1 MMRRMPRDSGNSLF
15 LTTEKT
21 MTDNGLSTWTPH
33 EVDRTYQSISALQT
47 EPHLVVSADAAQ
59 QYERL
64 LTDLRDA
71 GLEIGRWHDLVP
83 NAAGGFSAYQLRDSL
98 DVLTKLV
105 EDATDTRQ
113 PTGAWS

>member
-1 MMRRMPRDSGNSLF
+1 MMRQMPRDGGSILV

-21 MTDNGLSTWTPH
+21 MTDNGLSTWTPRQ
-33 EVDRTYQSISALQT
+33 VDRTFQCIDALQT
-47 EPHLVVSADAAQ
+47 EHHRGVSADAAQ

-64 LTDLRDA
+64 LSDLRDA
-71 GLEIGRWHDLVP
+71 GMAIARWHDLVP
-83 NAAGGFSAYQLRDSL
+83 NAAGGFSEYQLRDSL

>member
-21 MTDNGLSTWTPH
+21 MIDNGLRTWTPH
-33 EVDRTYQSISALQT
+33 E
-47 EPHLVVSADAAQ
+47 ADAAQ

-64 LTDLRDA
+64 LAALRDA
-71 GLEIGRWHDLVP
+71 GMTIGRWHDLIP
-83 NAAGGFSAYQLRDSL
+83 DAAGVVSAYQLRNSL

-113 PTGAWS
+113 PMGAWS